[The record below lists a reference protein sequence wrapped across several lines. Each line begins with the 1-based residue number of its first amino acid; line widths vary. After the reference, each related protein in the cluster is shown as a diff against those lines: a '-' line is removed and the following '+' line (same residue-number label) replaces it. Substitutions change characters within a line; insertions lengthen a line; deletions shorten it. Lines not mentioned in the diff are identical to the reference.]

1 MSRHRPLAPPITGG
15 VGDTG
20 ADEPRRGD
28 DGQISILILGLFMI
42 TLLLVLGGIDVTAA
56 QLARMRLLDTAD
68 SVALD
73 AADALDLE
81 AAYRGGVTGQVLLTD
96 DSVRRTAV
104 EHLAA
109 VPRPTG
115 ISQWAIGAGT
125 GSPDGRSAVVTVSG
139 RATLPMSGWV
149 LDRLGGSVTITVQ
162 SRARAP
168 LS

>member
-42 TLLLVLGGIDVTAA
+42 TLLLVLGGIDVTA
-56 QLARMRLLDTAD
+56 